1 MVNAGAITC
10 SGLSYDTEGEDAFV
24 AILTMLSR
32 FAGRKLG
39 VDEDV
44 FASERATGDRNRAIA
59 YLLRNHGVIKGDV
72 DAILDVYFGQCLV
85 LVTARDIAMMVAAVA
100 NGGRNSLSGEQG
112 I

>member
-10 SGLSYDTEGEDAFV
+10 SGLIYDTEGDDALV

-39 VDEDV
+39 MDEQV

-72 DAILDVYFGQCLV
+72 DAILDIYFG
-85 LVTARDIAMMVAAVA
+85 
-100 NGGRNSLSGEQG
+100 
-112 I
+112 